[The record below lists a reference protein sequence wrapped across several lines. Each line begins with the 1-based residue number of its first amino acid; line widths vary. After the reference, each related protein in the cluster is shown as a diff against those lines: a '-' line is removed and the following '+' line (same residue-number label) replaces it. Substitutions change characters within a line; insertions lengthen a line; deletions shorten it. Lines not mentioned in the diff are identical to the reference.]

1 MKKVLLLLLLIF
13 YGFTS
18 LHAMTNPPLTTIELK
33 CEESH
38 KGDGYSVLRP
48 RTPVNPP
55 TIYQDGHTILFGTAE
70 FCNSVVVVDINTGE
84 TVYEVELLD
93 EDTQVSLPE
102 SLIGLYEIRF
112 CRDSYY
118 FYGFVEL

>member
-1 MKKVLLLLLLIF
+1 MKNFLLQFTFCLLCIF
-13 YGFTS
+13 PATMYAQEPNQQINLEYHSIRPT
-18 LHAMTNPPLTTIELK
+18 
-33 CEESH
+33 
-38 KGDGYSVLRP
+38 DGLPILRP